1 MGHWNDLHVNTHEFP
16 FRIDPDY
23 DAPWRQP
30 AELLPAWARCDTC
43 LYWCGLCGLDTRW
56 VTNAESRCAS
66 WERHPRHAAEVA
78 AAESQWKAESVR
90 KFRVGSR
97 RGKYKRAQ

>member
-43 LYWCGLCGLDTRW
+43 LYWCGLYRHKS
-56 VTNAESRCAS
+56 NYPQYNSHSR
-66 WERHPRHAAEVA
+66 P
-78 AAESQWKAESVR
+78 
-90 KFRVGSR
+90 
-97 RGKYKRAQ
+97 